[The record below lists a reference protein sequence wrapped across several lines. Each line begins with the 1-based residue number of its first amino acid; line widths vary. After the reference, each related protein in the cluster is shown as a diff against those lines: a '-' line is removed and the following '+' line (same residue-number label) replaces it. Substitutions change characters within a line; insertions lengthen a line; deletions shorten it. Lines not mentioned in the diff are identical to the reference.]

1 MGSKRR
7 KRKKRMGRLALG
19 IGCMLVSAGAFAAVI
34 YFSQAGQNEVEKEPV
49 SQQTSDEKDKNN
61 GQAVSQDTKD
71 TEIDQKLEELTLQ
84 EKIAQMFMI
93 TPDTLTGV
101 DGTWNPGEVT
111 ETAYKERPVGGLI
124 MMENNLVS
132 ADQIRTWNDAITG
145 FSKETV
151 GLVPFLSVD
160 EEGGTVARIA
170 GNAAFG
176 IENVGNMSEI
186 GASGDSQE
194 AYQAG
199 VTIGTYLKDLGFNMD
214 FAPVADVW
222 TNPENTVL
230 QYRSFGSD
238 PKVVSEMV
246 SEAVKGFHSQGI
258 CTTVKHFPGHGG
270 TSGDSHEG
278 SVFLNSTKEELE
290 ACEFLPFQAAIEEGT
305 EFVMVGHISLP
316 NILNDNT
323 PASLSEEVVTEMLRE
338 DLGFDG
344 IVITDAMNMGA
355 IADNYTSAEAAVQA
369 VQAGVD
375 MILMPQDFEDAYQGI
390 LSAVN
395 SGTISEDR
403 IDESVRRILEVK
415 MDESGESAS

>member
-1 MGSKRR
+1 MSGKKRKRR
-7 KRKKRMGRLALG
+7 RRRTGRLALG
-19 IGCMLVSAGAFAAVI
+19 IGCMLLSAGAFAAVI
-34 YFSQAGQNEVEKEPV
+34 YFSNAGRDEAEQEGA
-49 SQQTSDEKDKNN
+49 SQQTKEDSATREEE
-61 GQAVSQDTKD
+61 TKKQES
-71 TEIDQKLEELTLQ
+71 EIDQKLEELTLQ

-93 TPDTLTGV
+93 TPDALTGV
-101 DGTWNPGEVT
+101 QGTWNPGEVT

-132 ADQIRTWNDAITG
+132 QDQIKTWNDTITG
-145 FSKETV
+145 FSKEVV
-151 GLVPFLSVD
+151 GVEPFLSVD

-170 GNAAFG
+170 GNAALG

-186 GASGDSQE
+186 GASGDSQK
-194 AYQAG
+194 AYDAG
-199 VTIGTYLKDLGFNMD
+199 ETIGTYLKELGFNMD
-214 FAPVADVW
+214 FAPMADVW
-222 TNPENTVL
+222 TNQENTVA
-230 QYRSFGSD
+230 QYRAFGSD
-238 PKVVSEMV
+238 PETVSEMV
-246 SEAVKGFHSQGI
+246 SEAIKGLHSQGI
-258 CTTVKHFPGHGG
+258 YTVAKHFPGHGG

-278 SVFLNSTKEELE
+278 TVYLNSTKEELE
-290 ACEFLPFQAAIEEGT
+290 SCEFLPFQAAIDADT

-316 NILNDNT
+316 NILEDDT
-323 PASLSEEVVTEMLRE
+323 PASLSEEVVTEMLRN

-355 IADNYTSAEAAVQA
+355 ITNNYTSAEAAVQA

-415 MDESGESAS
+415 MGESGESAS

>member
-1 MGSKRR
+1 MSGKKRKRR
-7 KRKKRMGRLALG
+7 RRRTGRLALG
-19 IGCMLVSAGAFAAVI
+19 IGCMLLSAGAFAAVI
-34 YFSQAGQNEVEKEPV
+34 YFSNAGRDEVDPEGAP
-49 SQQTSDEKDKNN
+49 QQTKEDPVAQEEETKT
-61 GQAVSQDTKD
+61 QDS
-71 TEIDQKLEELTLQ
+71 EIDQKLEELTLQ
-84 EKIAQMFMI
+84 EKVAQMFMI
-93 TPDTLTGV
+93 TPDALTGV
-101 DGTWNPGEVT
+101 QGTWNPGEVT

-132 ADQIRTWNDAITG
+132 QDQIKTWNDKITG
-145 FSKETV
+145 FSKEAV
-151 GLVPFLSVD
+151 GVEPFLSVD

-170 GNAAFG
+170 GNAALG

-186 GASGDSQE
+186 GASGDSQK
-194 AYQAG
+194 AYDAG
-199 VTIGTYLKDLGFNMD
+199 ETIGTYLKELGFNMD
-214 FAPVADVW
+214 FAPMADVW
-222 TNPENTVL
+222 TNQENTVA
-230 QYRSFGSD
+230 QYRAFGSD
-238 PKVVSEMV
+238 PETVSEMV
-246 SEAVKGFHSQGI
+246 SEAIKGLHSQGI
-258 CTTVKHFPGHGG
+258 YTVAKHFPGHGG

-278 SVFLNSTKEELE
+278 TVYLNSTKEELE
-290 ACEFLPFQAAIEEGT
+290 SCEFLPFQAAIDADT

-316 NILNDNT
+316 NILEDDT
-323 PASLSEEVVTEMLRE
+323 PASLSEEVVTEMLRN

-355 IADNYTSAEAAVQA
+355 ITNNYTSAEAAVQA

-415 MDESGESAS
+415 MGESGESAS

>member
-1 MGSKRR
+1 MSGKKRKRR
-7 KRKKRMGRLALG
+7 RRRTGRLALG
-19 IGCMLVSAGAFAAVI
+19 IGCMLLSAGAFAAVI
-34 YFSQAGQNEVEKEPV
+34 YFSNAGRDEVEQEGA
-49 SQQTSDEKDKNN
+49 SQQTKEDSATREEE
-61 GQAVSQDTKD
+61 TKKQES
-71 TEIDQKLEELTLQ
+71 EIDQKLEELTLQ

-93 TPDTLTGV
+93 TPDALTGV
-101 DGTWNPGEVT
+101 QGTWNPGEVT

-132 ADQIRTWNDAITG
+132 QDQIKTWNDTITG
-145 FSKETV
+145 FSKEVV
-151 GLVPFLSVD
+151 GVEPFLSVD

-170 GNAAFG
+170 GNAALG

-186 GASGDSQE
+186 GASGDSQK
-194 AYQAG
+194 AYDAG
-199 VTIGTYLKDLGFNMD
+199 ETIGTYLKELGFNMD
-214 FAPVADVW
+214 FAPMADVW
-222 TNPENTVL
+222 TNQENTVA
-230 QYRSFGSD
+230 QYRAFGSD
-238 PKVVSEMV
+238 PETVSEMV
-246 SEAVKGFHSQGI
+246 SEAIKGLHSQGI
-258 CTTVKHFPGHGG
+258 YTVAKHFPGHGG

-278 SVFLNSTKEELE
+278 TVYLNSTKEELE
-290 ACEFLPFQAAIEEGT
+290 SCEFLPFQAAIDADT

-316 NILNDNT
+316 NILEDDT
-323 PASLSEEVVTEMLRE
+323 PASLSEEVVTEMLRN

-355 IADNYTSAEAAVQA
+355 ITNNYTSAEAAVQA

-415 MDESGESAS
+415 MGESGESAS

>member
-1 MGSKRR
+1 MSGKKR
-7 KRKKRMGRLALG
+7 KRKRRRTGRLALG
-19 IGCMLVSAGAFAAVI
+19 IGCMLLSAGAFAAVI
-34 YFSQAGQNEVEKEPV
+34 YFSNAGRDEAEQEGA
-49 SQQTSDEKDKNN
+49 SQQTKEDSATREEE
-61 GQAVSQDTKD
+61 TK
-71 TEIDQKLEELTLQ
+71 TQESEIDQKLEELTLQ

-93 TPDTLTGV
+93 TPDALTGV
-101 DGTWNPGEVT
+101 QGTWNPGEVT

-132 ADQIRTWNDAITG
+132 QDQIKTWNDTITG
-145 FSKETV
+145 FSKEVV
-151 GLVPFLSVD
+151 GVEPFLSVD

-170 GNAAFG
+170 GNAALG

-186 GASGDSQE
+186 GASGDSQK
-194 AYQAG
+194 AYDAG
-199 VTIGTYLKDLGFNMD
+199 ETIGTYLKELGFNMD
-214 FAPVADVW
+214 FAPMADVW
-222 TNPENTVL
+222 TNQENTIA
-230 QYRSFGSD
+230 QYRAFGSD
-238 PKVVSEMV
+238 PETVSEMV
-246 SEAVKGFHSQGI
+246 SEAIKGFHSQRI
-258 CTTVKHFPGHGG
+258 YTVSKHFPGHGG

-278 SVFLNSTKEELE
+278 TVYLNSTKEELE
-290 ACEFLPFQAAIEEGT
+290 SCEFLPFQATIDADT

-316 NILNDNT
+316 NILEDDT
-323 PASLSEEVVTEMLRE
+323 PASLSEEVVTEMLRN

-355 IADNYTSAEAAVQA
+355 ITNNYTSAEAAVQA

-415 MDESGESAS
+415 MGESGESSS

>member
-1 MGSKRR
+1 MSGKKRKRR
-7 KRKKRMGRLALG
+7 RRRTGRLALG
-19 IGCMLVSAGAFAAVI
+19 IGCMLLSAGAFAAVI
-34 YFSQAGQNEVEKEPV
+34 YFSNAGRDEAEQEGA
-49 SQQTSDEKDKNN
+49 SQQTKEDSATREEE
-61 GQAVSQDTKD
+61 TK
-71 TEIDQKLEELTLQ
+71 TQESEIDQKLEGLTLQ

-93 TPDTLTGV
+93 TPDALTGV
-101 DGTWNPGEVT
+101 QGTWNPGEVT

-132 ADQIRTWNDAITG
+132 QDQIKTWNDTITG
-145 FSKETV
+145 FSKEVV
-151 GLVPFLSVD
+151 GVEPFLSVD

-170 GNAAFG
+170 GNAALG

-186 GASGDSQE
+186 GASGDSQK
-194 AYQAG
+194 AYDAG
-199 VTIGTYLKDLGFNMD
+199 ETIGTYLKELGFNMD
-214 FAPVADVW
+214 FAPMADVW
-222 TNPENTVL
+222 TNQENTVA
-230 QYRSFGSD
+230 QYRAFGSD
-238 PKVVSEMV
+238 PETVSEMV
-246 SEAVKGFHSQGI
+246 SEAIKGFRSQGI
-258 CTTVKHFPGHGG
+258 YTVAKHFPGHGG

-278 SVFLNSTKEELE
+278 TVYLNSTKEELE
-290 ACEFLPFQAAIEEGT
+290 SCEFLPFQAAIDADT

-316 NILNDNT
+316 NILKDDT
-323 PASLSEEVVTEMLRE
+323 PASLSEEVVTEMLRN

-355 IADNYTSAEAAVQA
+355 ITNNYTSAEAAVQA

-415 MDESGESAS
+415 MGESGESSS

>member
-1 MGSKRR
+1 MSGKKRKRR
-7 KRKKRMGRLALG
+7 RRRTGRLALG
-19 IGCMLVSAGAFAAVI
+19 IGCMLLSAGAFAAVI
-34 YFSQAGQNEVEKEPV
+34 YFSNAGRDEAEQEGA
-49 SQQTSDEKDKNN
+49 SQQTKEDSATREEE
-61 GQAVSQDTKD
+61 TK
-71 TEIDQKLEELTLQ
+71 TQESEIDQKLEELTLQ

-93 TPDTLTGV
+93 TPDALTGV
-101 DGTWNPGEVT
+101 QGTWNPGEVT

-132 ADQIRTWNDAITG
+132 QDQIKTWNDTITG
-145 FSKETV
+145 FSKEVV
-151 GLVPFLSVD
+151 GVEPFLSVD

-170 GNAAFG
+170 GNAALG

-186 GASGDSQE
+186 GASGDSQK
-194 AYQAG
+194 AYDAG
-199 VTIGTYLKDLGFNMD
+199 ETIGTYLKELGFNMD
-214 FAPVADVW
+214 FAPMADVW
-222 TNPENTVL
+222 TNQENTIA
-230 QYRSFGSD
+230 QYRAFGSD
-238 PKVVSEMV
+238 PETVSEMV
-246 SEAVKGFHSQGI
+246 SEAIKGLHSQGI
-258 CTTVKHFPGHGG
+258 YTVAKHFPGHGG

-278 SVFLNSTKEELE
+278 TVYLNSTKEELE
-290 ACEFLPFQAAIEEGT
+290 SCEFLPFQAAIDADT

-316 NILNDNT
+316 NILEDDT
-323 PASLSEEVVTEMLRE
+323 PASLSEEVVTEMLRN

-355 IADNYTSAEAAVQA
+355 ITNNYTSAEAAVQA

-415 MDESGESAS
+415 MGESGESSS

>member
-1 MGSKRR
+1 MSGKKRKRR
-7 KRKKRMGRLALG
+7 RRRTGRLALG
-19 IGCMLVSAGAFAAVI
+19 IGCMLLSAGAFAAVI
-34 YFSQAGQNEVEKEPV
+34 YFSNAGRDEAEQEGA
-49 SQQTSDEKDKNN
+49 SQQTKEDSATREEE
-61 GQAVSQDTKD
+61 TK
-71 TEIDQKLEELTLQ
+71 TQESEIDQKLEELTLQ

-93 TPDTLTGV
+93 TPDALTGV
-101 DGTWNPGEVT
+101 QGTWNPGEVT

-132 ADQIRTWNDAITG
+132 QDQIKTWNDTLTG
-145 FSKETV
+145 FSKEVV
-151 GLVPFLSVD
+151 GVEPFLSVD

-170 GNAAFG
+170 GNAALG

-186 GASGDSQE
+186 GASGDSQK
-194 AYQAG
+194 AYDAG
-199 VTIGTYLKDLGFNMD
+199 ETIGTYLTELGFNMD
-214 FAPVADVW
+214 FAPMADVW
-222 TNPENTVL
+222 TNQENTIA
-230 QYRSFGSD
+230 QYRAFGSD
-238 PKVVSEMV
+238 PETVSEMV
-246 SEAVKGFHSQGI
+246 SEAIKGFHSQGI
-258 CTTVKHFPGHGG
+258 CTVAKHFPGHGG

-278 SVFLNSTKEELE
+278 TVYLNSTKEELE
-290 ACEFLPFQAAIEEGT
+290 SCEFLPFQAAIDADT

-316 NILNDNT
+316 NILEDDT
-323 PASLSEEVVTEMLRE
+323 PASLSEEVVTEMLRN

-355 IADNYTSAEAAVQA
+355 ITNNYTSAEAAVQA

-415 MDESGESAS
+415 MGESGESAS

>member
-1 MGSKRR
+1 M
-7 KRKKRMGRLALG
+7 
-19 IGCMLVSAGAFAAVI
+19 
-34 YFSQAGQNEVEKEPV
+34 
-49 SQQTSDEKDKNN
+49 
-61 GQAVSQDTKD
+61 
-71 TEIDQKLEELTLQ
+71 
-84 EKIAQMFMI
+84 
-93 TPDTLTGV
+93 
-101 DGTWNPGEVT
+101 
-111 ETAYKERPVGGLI
+111 
-124 MMENNLVS
+124 
-132 ADQIRTWNDAITG
+132 
-145 FSKETV
+145 
-151 GLVPFLSVD
+151 
-160 EEGGTVARIA
+160 
-170 GNAAFG
+170 
-176 IENVGNMSEI
+176 
-186 GASGDSQE
+186 
-194 AYQAG
+194 
-199 VTIGTYLKDLGFNMD
+199 
-214 FAPVADVW
+214 
-222 TNPENTVL
+222 
-230 QYRSFGSD
+230 
-238 PKVVSEMV
+238 
-246 SEAVKGFHSQGI
+246 
-258 CTTVKHFPGHGG
+258 
-270 TSGDSHEG
+270 
-278 SVFLNSTKEELE
+278 NSTKEELE

>member
-1 MGSKRR
+1 
-7 KRKKRMGRLALG
+7 
-19 IGCMLVSAGAFAAVI
+19 MLVSAGAFAAVI

-93 TPDTLTGV
+93 TPDALTGV

>member
-1 MGSKRR
+1 MSGKRR
-7 KRKKRMGRLALG
+7 KRRRRRTGRLALG
-19 IGCMLVSAGAFAAVI
+19 IGCMLLSAGAFAAVI
-34 YFSQAGQNEVEKEPV
+34 YFSNAGRDEVEQEGA
-49 SQQTSDEKDKNN
+49 SQQTKEDSATREEE
-61 GQAVSQDTKD
+61 TK
-71 TEIDQKLEELTLQ
+71 TQESEIDQKLEELTLQ

-93 TPDTLTGV
+93 TPDALTGV
-101 DGTWNPGEVT
+101 QGTWNPGEVT

-132 ADQIRTWNDAITG
+132 QDQIKTWNDTITG
-145 FSKETV
+145 FSKEVV
-151 GLVPFLSVD
+151 GVEPFLSVD

-170 GNAAFG
+170 GNAALG

-186 GASGDSQE
+186 GASGDSQK
-194 AYQAG
+194 AYDAG
-199 VTIGTYLKDLGFNMD
+199 ETIGTYLKELGFNMD
-214 FAPVADVW
+214 FAPMADVW
-222 TNPENTVL
+222 TNQENTIA
-230 QYRSFGSD
+230 QYRAFGSD
-238 PKVVSEMV
+238 PETVSEMV
-246 SEAVKGFHSQGI
+246 SEAIKGLHSQGI
-258 CTTVKHFPGHGG
+258 YTVAKHFPGHGG

-278 SVFLNSTKEELE
+278 TVYLNSTKEELE
-290 ACEFLPFQAAIEEGT
+290 SCEFLPFQAAIDADT

-316 NILNDNT
+316 NILEDDT
-323 PASLSEEVVTEMLRE
+323 PASLSEEVVTEMLRN

-355 IADNYTSAEAAVQA
+355 ITNNYTSAEAAVQA

-415 MDESGESAS
+415 MGESGESAS

>member
-1 MGSKRR
+1 MSGKKRKRR
-7 KRKKRMGRLALG
+7 RRRTGRLALG
-19 IGCMLVSAGAFAAVI
+19 IGCMLLSAGAFAVVI
-34 YFSQAGQNEVEKEPV
+34 YFSNAGRDEAEQEGA
-49 SQQTSDEKDKNN
+49 SQQTKEDSATREEE
-61 GQAVSQDTKD
+61 TK
-71 TEIDQKLEELTLQ
+71 TQESEIDQKLEELTLQ

-93 TPDTLTGV
+93 TPDALTGV
-101 DGTWNPGEVT
+101 QGTWNPGEVT

-132 ADQIRTWNDAITG
+132 QDQIKTWNDTITG
-145 FSKETV
+145 FSKEVV
-151 GLVPFLSVD
+151 GVEPFLSVD

-170 GNAAFG
+170 GNAALG

-186 GASGDSQE
+186 GASGDSQK
-194 AYQAG
+194 AYDAG
-199 VTIGTYLKDLGFNMD
+199 ETIGTYLKELGFNMD
-214 FAPVADVW
+214 FAPMADVW
-222 TNPENTVL
+222 TNQENTIA
-230 QYRSFGSD
+230 QYRAFGSD
-238 PKVVSEMV
+238 PETVSEMV
-246 SEAVKGFHSQGI
+246 SEAIKGLHSQGI
-258 CTTVKHFPGHGG
+258 YTVAKHFPGHGG

-278 SVFLNSTKEELE
+278 TVYLNSTKEELE
-290 ACEFLPFQAAIEEGT
+290 SCEFLPFQAAIDADT

-316 NILNDNT
+316 NILEDDT
-323 PASLSEEVVTEMLRE
+323 PASLSEEVVTEMLRN

-355 IADNYTSAEAAVQA
+355 ITNNYTSAEAAVQA

-415 MDESGESAS
+415 MGESGESAS

>member
-1 MGSKRR
+1 MSGKKRKRR
-7 KRKKRMGRLALG
+7 RRRTGRLALG
-19 IGCMLVSAGAFAAVI
+19 IGCMLLSAGAFAAVI
-34 YFSQAGQNEVEKEPV
+34 YFSNAGRDEVDPEGAP
-49 SQQTSDEKDKNN
+49 QQTKEDPVAQEEETKT
-61 GQAVSQDTKD
+61 QDS
-71 TEIDQKLEELTLQ
+71 EIDQKLEELTLQ
-84 EKIAQMFMI
+84 EKVAQMFMI
-93 TPDTLTGV
+93 TPDALTGV
-101 DGTWNPGEVT
+101 QGTWNPGEVT

-132 ADQIRTWNDAITG
+132 QDQIKTWNDTITG
-145 FSKETV
+145 FSKEVV
-151 GLVPFLSVD
+151 GVEPFLSVD

-170 GNAAFG
+170 GNAALG

-186 GASGDSQE
+186 GASGDSQK
-194 AYQAG
+194 AYDAG
-199 VTIGTYLKDLGFNMD
+199 ETIGTYLKELGFNMD
-214 FAPVADVW
+214 FAPMADVW
-222 TNPENTVL
+222 TNQENTVA
-230 QYRSFGSD
+230 QYRAFGSD
-238 PKVVSEMV
+238 PETVSEMV
-246 SEAVKGFHSQGI
+246 SEAIKGLHSQGI
-258 CTTVKHFPGHGG
+258 YTVAKHFPGHGG

-278 SVFLNSTKEELE
+278 TVYLNSTKEELE
-290 ACEFLPFQAAIEEGT
+290 SCEFLPFQAAIDADT

-316 NILNDNT
+316 NILEDDT
-323 PASLSEEVVTEMLRE
+323 PASLSEEVVTEMLRN

-355 IADNYTSAEAAVQA
+355 ITNNYTSAEAAVQA

-415 MDESGESAS
+415 MGESGESAS

>member
-1 MGSKRR
+1 MSGKKRKRR
-7 KRKKRMGRLALG
+7 RRRTGRLALG
-19 IGCMLVSAGAFAAVI
+19 IGCMLLSAGAFAAVI
-34 YFSQAGQNEVEKEPV
+34 YFSNAGRDEAEQEGA
-49 SQQTSDEKDKNN
+49 SQQTKEDSATREEE
-61 GQAVSQDTKD
+61 TK
-71 TEIDQKLEELTLQ
+71 TQESEIDQKLEELTLQ

-93 TPDTLTGV
+93 TPDALTGV
-101 DGTWNPGEVT
+101 QGTWNPGEVT

>member
-1 MGSKRR
+1 MSGKKRKRR
-7 KRKKRMGRLALG
+7 RRRTGRLALG
-19 IGCMLVSAGAFAAVI
+19 IGCMLLSAGAFAAVI
-34 YFSQAGQNEVEKEPV
+34 YFSNAGRDEVDPEGAP
-49 SQQTSDEKDKNN
+49 QQTKEDPVAQEEETKT
-61 GQAVSQDTKD
+61 QDS
-71 TEIDQKLEELTLQ
+71 EIDQKLEELTLQ
-84 EKIAQMFMI
+84 EKVAQMFMI
-93 TPDTLTGV
+93 TPDALTGV
-101 DGTWNPGEVT
+101 QGTWNPGEVT

-132 ADQIRTWNDAITG
+132 QDQIKTWNDAITG
-145 FSKETV
+145 FSKEVV
-151 GLVPFLSVD
+151 GVEPFLSVD

-170 GNAAFG
+170 GNAALG

-186 GASGDSQE
+186 GASGDSQK
-194 AYQAG
+194 AYDAG
-199 VTIGTYLKDLGFNMD
+199 ETIGTYLKELGLNMD
-214 FAPVADVW
+214 FAPMADVW
-222 TNPENTVL
+222 TNQENTVA
-230 QYRSFGSD
+230 QYRAFGSD
-238 PKVVSEMV
+238 PETVSEMV
-246 SEAVKGFHSQGI
+246 SEAIKGLHSQGI
-258 CTTVKHFPGHGG
+258 YTVAKHFPGHGG

-278 SVFLNSTKEELE
+278 TVYLNSTKEELE
-290 ACEFLPFQAAIEEGT
+290 SCEFLPFQAAIDADT

-316 NILNDNT
+316 NILEDDT
-323 PASLSEEVVTEMLRE
+323 PASLSEEVVTEMLRN

-355 IADNYTSAEAAVQA
+355 ITNNYTSAEAAVQA

-415 MDESGESAS
+415 MGESGESAS

>member
-1 MGSKRR
+1 
-7 KRKKRMGRLALG
+7 MGRLALG

-49 SQQTSDEKDKNN
+49 SQQASDEKDKNS
-61 GQAVSQDTKD
+61 GQEVSQETQN

-93 TPDTLTGV
+93 TPDALTGV

>member
-1 MGSKRR
+1 
-7 KRKKRMGRLALG
+7 MGRLALG

-61 GQAVSQDTKD
+61 GQAVSKDTKD

-93 TPDTLTGV
+93 TPDALTGV

-222 TNPENTVL
+222 TNPENTFL

>member
-1 MGSKRR
+1 
-7 KRKKRMGRLALG
+7 
-19 IGCMLVSAGAFAAVI
+19 
-34 YFSQAGQNEVEKEPV
+34 
-49 SQQTSDEKDKNN
+49 
-61 GQAVSQDTKD
+61 
-71 TEIDQKLEELTLQ
+71 
-84 EKIAQMFMI
+84 
-93 TPDTLTGV
+93 
-101 DGTWNPGEVT
+101 
-111 ETAYKERPVGGLI
+111 

>member
-1 MGSKRR
+1 
-7 KRKKRMGRLALG
+7 MGRWALG
-19 IGCMLVSAGAFAAVI
+19 IGCMLISAGAFAAVI
-34 YFSQAGQNEVEKEPV
+34 YFSHAGQNEAENETPV
-49 SQQTSDEKDKNN
+49 QQASDETEKDS
-61 GQAVSQDTKD
+61 SQEESRETQE
-71 TEIDQKLEELTLQ
+71 TEVDQKLEELTLQ
-84 EKIAQMFMI
+84 EKVAQMFMI
-93 TPDTLTGV
+93 TPDALTGV
-101 DGTWNPGEVT
+101 EGTWNPGEVT

-132 ADQIRTWNDAITG
+132 ADQVRTWNDTITG

-151 GLVPFLSVD
+151 GLVPFLAVD

-170 GNAAFG
+170 GNPAFG

-199 VTIGTYLKDLGFNMD
+199 ETIGSYLKDLGFNMD

-222 TNPENTVL
+222 TNPDNTVL

-238 PKVVSEMV
+238 PEVVSEMV
-246 SEAVKGFHSQGI
+246 SEAVKGLHSQGI
-258 CTTVKHFPGHGG
+258 YTTAKHFPGHGG

-278 SVFLNSTKEELE
+278 SVSLNSTKEELE
-290 ACEFLPFQAAIEEGT
+290 ACEFLPFQAAIDADT

-316 NILNDNT
+316 NILDDDT
-323 PASLSEEVVTEMLRE
+323 PASLSEKVVTEMLRN

-355 IADNYTSAEAAVQA
+355 ITDNYTSAEAAVQA

>member
-1 MGSKRR
+1 MSGKKRKRR
-7 KRKKRMGRLALG
+7 RRRTGRLALG
-19 IGCMLVSAGAFAAVI
+19 IGCMLLSAGAFAAVI
-34 YFSQAGQNEVEKEPV
+34 YFSNAGRDEAEQEGA
-49 SQQTSDEKDKNN
+49 SQQTKEDSATREEE
-61 GQAVSQDTKD
+61 TK
-71 TEIDQKLEELTLQ
+71 TQESEIDQKLEELTLQ

-93 TPDTLTGV
+93 TPDALTGV
-101 DGTWNPGEVT
+101 QGTWNPGEVT

-132 ADQIRTWNDAITG
+132 QDQIKTWNDTITG
-145 FSKETV
+145 FSKEVV
-151 GLVPFLSVD
+151 GVEPFLSVD

-170 GNAAFG
+170 GNAALG

-186 GASGDSQE
+186 GASGDSQK
-194 AYQAG
+194 AYDAG
-199 VTIGTYLKDLGFNMD
+199 ETIGTYLTELGFNMD
-214 FAPVADVW
+214 FAPMADVW
-222 TNPENTVL
+222 TNQENTIA
-230 QYRSFGSD
+230 QYRAFGSD
-238 PKVVSEMV
+238 PETVSEMV

-258 CTTVKHFPGHGG
+258 YTVAKHLPGHGG
-270 TSGDSHEG
+270 TNGDSHEG
-278 SVFLNSTKEELE
+278 TVYLNSTKEELE
-290 ACEFLPFQAAIEEGT
+290 SCEFLPFQAAIDADT

-316 NILNDNT
+316 NILEDDT
-323 PASLSEEVVTEMLRE
+323 PASLSEEVVTEMLRN

-355 IADNYTSAEAAVQA
+355 ITNGYTSAEAAVQA

-375 MILMPQDFEDAYQGI
+375 MILMPQNFEDAYQGI

-415 MDESGESAS
+415 MGESGESAS

>member
-1 MGSKRR
+1 MSGKKRKRR
-7 KRKKRMGRLALG
+7 RRRTGRLALG
-19 IGCMLVSAGAFAAVI
+19 IGCMLLSAGAFAAVI
-34 YFSQAGQNEVEKEPV
+34 YFSNAGRDEAEQEGA
-49 SQQTSDEKDKNN
+49 SQQTKEDSATREEE
-61 GQAVSQDTKD
+61 TKKQES
-71 TEIDQKLEELTLQ
+71 EIDQKLEELTLQ

-93 TPDTLTGV
+93 TPDALTGV
-101 DGTWNPGEVT
+101 QGTWNPGEVT

-132 ADQIRTWNDAITG
+132 QDQIKTWNDTITG
-145 FSKETV
+145 FSKEVV
-151 GLVPFLSVD
+151 GVEPFLSVD

-170 GNAAFG
+170 GNAALG

-186 GASGDSQE
+186 GASGDSQK
-194 AYQAG
+194 AYDAG
-199 VTIGTYLKDLGFNMD
+199 ETIGTYLKELGFNMD
-214 FAPVADVW
+214 FAPMADVW
-222 TNPENTVL
+222 TNQENTIA
-230 QYRSFGSD
+230 QYRAFGSD
-238 PKVVSEMV
+238 PETVSEMV
-246 SEAVKGFHSQGI
+246 SEAIKGLRSQGI
-258 CTTVKHFPGHGG
+258 YTVAKHFPGHGG

-278 SVFLNSTKEELE
+278 TVYLNSTKEELE
-290 ACEFLPFQAAIEEGT
+290 SCEFLPFQAAIDADT

-316 NILNDNT
+316 NILEDDT
-323 PASLSEEVVTEMLRE
+323 PASLSEEVVTEMLRN

-355 IADNYTSAEAAVQA
+355 ITNNYTSAEAAVQA

-415 MDESGESAS
+415 MGESGESSS

>member
-1 MGSKRR
+1 
-7 KRKKRMGRLALG
+7 
-19 IGCMLVSAGAFAAVI
+19 MLVSAGAFAAVI

-61 GQAVSQDTKD
+61 GQAVSKDTKD

-93 TPDTLTGV
+93 TPDALTGV

>member
-61 GQAVSQDTKD
+61 GQAVSKDTKD

-93 TPDTLTGV
+93 TPDALTGV

>member
-1 MGSKRR
+1 MSGKKRKRR
-7 KRKKRMGRLALG
+7 RRRTGRLALG
-19 IGCMLVSAGAFAAVI
+19 IGCMLLSAGAFAAVI
-34 YFSQAGQNEVEKEPV
+34 YFSNAGRDEVEQEGA
-49 SQQTSDEKDKNN
+49 SQQTKEDSATREEE
-61 GQAVSQDTKD
+61 TK
-71 TEIDQKLEELTLQ
+71 TQESEIDQKLEELTLQ

-93 TPDTLTGV
+93 TPDALTGV
-101 DGTWNPGEVT
+101 QGTWNPGEVT

-132 ADQIRTWNDAITG
+132 QDQIKTWNDTITG
-145 FSKETV
+145 FSKEVV
-151 GLVPFLSVD
+151 GVEPFLSVD

-170 GNAAFG
+170 GNAALG

-186 GASGDSQE
+186 GASGDSQK
-194 AYQAG
+194 AYDAG
-199 VTIGTYLKDLGFNMD
+199 ETIGTYLKELGFNMD
-214 FAPVADVW
+214 FAPMADVW
-222 TNPENTVL
+222 TNQENTVA
-230 QYRSFGSD
+230 QYRAFGSD
-238 PKVVSEMV
+238 PETVSEMV
-246 SEAVKGFHSQGI
+246 SEAIKGLHSQGI
-258 CTTVKHFPGHGG
+258 YTVAKHFPGHGG

-278 SVFLNSTKEELE
+278 TVYLNSTKEELE
-290 ACEFLPFQAAIEEGT
+290 SCEFLPFQAAIDADT

-316 NILNDNT
+316 NILEDDT
-323 PASLSEEVVTEMLRE
+323 PASLSEEVVTEMLRN

-355 IADNYTSAEAAVQA
+355 ITNNYTSAEAAVQA

-415 MDESGESAS
+415 MGESGESAS

>member
-1 MGSKRR
+1 MSGKKRKRR
-7 KRKKRMGRLALG
+7 RRRTGRLALG
-19 IGCMLVSAGAFAAVI
+19 IGCMLLSAGAFAAVI
-34 YFSQAGQNEVEKEPV
+34 YFSNAGRDEAEQEGA
-49 SQQTSDEKDKNN
+49 SQQTKEDSATREEE
-61 GQAVSQDTKD
+61 TK
-71 TEIDQKLEELTLQ
+71 TQESEIDQKLEELTLQ

-93 TPDTLTGV
+93 TPDALTGV
-101 DGTWNPGEVT
+101 QGTWNPGEVT

-132 ADQIRTWNDAITG
+132 QDQIKTWNDTITG
-145 FSKETV
+145 FSKEAV
-151 GLVPFLSVD
+151 GVEPFLSVD

-170 GNAAFG
+170 GNAALG

-186 GASGDSQE
+186 GASGDSQK
-194 AYQAG
+194 AYDAG
-199 VTIGTYLKDLGFNMD
+199 ETIGTYLTELGFNMD
-214 FAPVADVW
+214 FAPMADVW
-222 TNPENTVL
+222 TNQENTIA
-230 QYRSFGSD
+230 QYRAFGSD
-238 PKVVSEMV
+238 PETVSEMV

-258 CTTVKHFPGHGG
+258 YTVVKHFPGHGG
-270 TSGDSHEG
+270 TNGDSHEG
-278 SVFLNSTKEELE
+278 TVYLNSTKEELE
-290 ACEFLPFQAAIEEGT
+290 SCEFLPFQAAIDADT

-316 NILNDNT
+316 NILEDDT
-323 PASLSEEVVTEMLRE
+323 PASLSEEVVTEMLRN

-355 IADNYTSAEAAVQA
+355 ITNNYTSAEAAVQA

-415 MDESGESAS
+415 MGESGENAS

>member
-1 MGSKRR
+1 MSGKKRKRR
-7 KRKKRMGRLALG
+7 RRRTGRLALG
-19 IGCMLVSAGAFAAVI
+19 IGCMLLSAGAFAAVI
-34 YFSQAGQNEVEKEPV
+34 YFSNAGRDEVDPEGAP
-49 SQQTSDEKDKNN
+49 QQTKEDPVAQEEETKT
-61 GQAVSQDTKD
+61 QDS
-71 TEIDQKLEELTLQ
+71 EIDQKLEELTLQ
-84 EKIAQMFMI
+84 EKVAQMFMI
-93 TPDTLTGV
+93 TPDALTGV
-101 DGTWNPGEVT
+101 QGTWNPGEVT

-132 ADQIRTWNDAITG
+132 QDQIKTWNDTITG
-145 FSKETV
+145 FSKEVV
-151 GLVPFLSVD
+151 GVEPFLSVD

-170 GNAAFG
+170 GNAALG

-186 GASGDSQE
+186 GASGDSQK
-194 AYQAG
+194 AYDAG
-199 VTIGTYLKDLGFNMD
+199 ETIGTYLKELGFNMD
-214 FAPVADVW
+214 FAPMADVW
-222 TNPENTVL
+222 TNQENTIA
-230 QYRSFGSD
+230 QYRAFGSD
-238 PKVVSEMV
+238 PETVSEMV
-246 SEAVKGFHSQGI
+246 SEAIKGLHSQGI
-258 CTTVKHFPGHGG
+258 YTVAKHFPGHGG

-278 SVFLNSTKEELE
+278 TVYLNSTKEELE
-290 ACEFLPFQAAIEEGT
+290 SCEFLPFQAAIDADT

-316 NILNDNT
+316 NILEDDT
-323 PASLSEEVVTEMLRE
+323 PASLSEEVVTEMLRN

-355 IADNYTSAEAAVQA
+355 ITNNYTSAEAAVQA

-415 MDESGESAS
+415 MGESGESAS